1 MTEYSKLE
9 KNLKANRAIKRNMN
23 TNIHYSFI
31 YTRVFNIF
39 TTLNQLNFF
48 HLKNTSQ
55 IISISLIVALG
66 GFLFGFDAGII
77 SGVMSFAGPEFD
89 LTEIQSGWVVSSPS
103 FAAMISMLFSGR
115 LSDNIGRRK
124 LLIIV
129 ALLYAFSAVFS
140 ATAVSYEMLYI
151 ARMIGGFAFGA
162 ALVLAP
168 MYIAEISTAENRGK
182 LVSLQQLNIVFGFF
196 AAFLSNYFFNKYNTL
211 DSTFLNDQNVWRW
224 MLGIELLPALL
235 YFSLLFFVPKSPR
248 WLYLKGQISEAKNVF
263 VNIYGNE
270 RGGLEIKSIEEN
282 STAYKNKLKIK
293 DLFKPSLRFILS
305 LGLIVGVLQQI
316 TGINAVY
323 FYATT
328 IFKQTG
334 IGTDAAFSSGVLLS
348 TISVVFTFVAIYLID
363 RMGRRPLL
371 LIGTAGISVSL
382 LICAYGFN
390 QASYQLKEKDLN
402 KFEFVNSQKL
412 ISIVDKVYTN
422 DVDFKNEIK
431 DILGTKVFSKNDGA
445 ILEAATTINS
455 TLILIGI
462 LGFIACF
469 AFSLGPVMWVLL
481 SELFPLKYR
490 GLAIGS
496 IAFINSFISSV
507 VQLFFPWEL
516 SNLGNSLTF
525 FIYGII
531 ALIGFFVMVRILP
544 ETKGKSLEE
553 LEKILIK

>member
-1 MTEYSKLE
+1 MKT
-9 KNLKANRAIKRNMN
+9 NLQI
-23 TNIHYSFI
+23 
-31 YTRVFNIF
+31 VF
-39 TTLNQLNFF
+39 
-48 HLKNTSQ
+48 
-55 IISISLIVALG
+55 ISLIVALG

-77 SGVMSFAGPEFD
+77 SGVMSYVGPEFD
-89 LTEIQSGWVVSSPS
+89 LTEIQAGWVVSSPS
-103 FAAMISMLFSGR
+103 FAAMLSMLFSGR
-115 LSDNIGRRK
+115 ISDIIGRRK
-124 LLIIV
+124 LLVII
-129 ALLYAFSAVFS
+129 ALLYAVSAIFSAVS
-140 ATAVSYEMLYI
+140 VSYEMLYV

-162 ALVLAP
+162 ALVIAP

-196 AAFLSNYFFNKYNTL
+196 AAFLSNYLFNKYNTINVN
-211 DSTFLNDQNVWRW
+211 FLTDENVWRW
-224 MLGIELLPALL
+224 MLGIELIPALL

-248 WLYLKGQISEAKNVF
+248 WLYLNDQISKAKEVL
-263 VNIYGNE
+263 VNIYGHE
-270 RGGLEIKSIEEN
+270 RGELEIKSIKEN
-282 STAYKNKLKIK
+282 SSLDKNKTKLKVQ
-293 DLFKPSLRFILS
+293 DLFNPSLRFILIV
-305 LGLIVGVLQQI
+305 GLIVGILQQI

-323 FYATT
+323 FYATS

-348 TISVVFTFVAIYLID
+348 TISVIFTFVAIYLID
-363 RMGRRPLL
+363 RMGRKPLL

-390 QASYQLKEKDLN
+390 QATYQLNEKDIN
-402 KFEFVNSQKL
+402 QFEFLNSEKL
-412 ISIVDKVYTN
+412 ISVADKIYTN

-431 DILGTKVFSKNDGA
+431 SILGTKVFGKNDGA
-445 ILEAATTINS
+445 ILEAASKMNS

-496 IAFINSFISSV
+496 IAFVNSFISSV
-507 VQLFFPWEL
+507 VQLIFPWEL
-516 SNLGNSLTF
+516 SNLGSSTTF
-525 FIYGII
+525 LIYGIF
-531 ALIGFFVMVRILP
+531 ALFGLMFIISKVP

-553 LEKILIK
+553 LENILVK